1 MNRILLNANKNF
13 PNNYYYL
20 KSIFNIGRSIERE
33 TNQNNK
39 KIIHKNIAIEQ
50 FKKKYDTNFK
60 RLKKP
65 STKGIDDEY
74 PINDLTNVK
83 DLCIYE
89 PKGSKEDNILRDL
102 YFLIPQE
109 NKIEKLVL
117 FHANLTNVS
126 ILSDFPL
133 YNLKYLDLSLNSI
146 TNVKFLERINFNKLK
161 FLYLNHNKISDIS
174 PLIHYYIVK

>member
-1 MNRILLNANKNF
+1 M
-13 PNNYYYL
+13 
-20 KSIFNIGRSIERE
+20 
-33 TNQNNK
+33 
-39 KIIHKNIAIEQ
+39 
-50 FKKKYDTNFK
+50 
-60 RLKKP
+60 KKP
-65 STKGIDDEY
+65 STKSIDDEY
-74 PINDLTNVK
+74 PINDLTNIK

-133 YNLKYLDLSLNSI
+133 YNLKHLDLSLNNI
-146 TNVKFLERINFNKLK
+146 TNIKFLERINFNQLK
-161 FLYLNHNKISDIS
+161 YLYLNHNKISDIS
-174 PLIHYYIVK
+174 PLINYYILKQLRVLSLNKNPLNYNDNKTVIERIYKQGCIIDIINGHFEEDVFDRPNFFSP